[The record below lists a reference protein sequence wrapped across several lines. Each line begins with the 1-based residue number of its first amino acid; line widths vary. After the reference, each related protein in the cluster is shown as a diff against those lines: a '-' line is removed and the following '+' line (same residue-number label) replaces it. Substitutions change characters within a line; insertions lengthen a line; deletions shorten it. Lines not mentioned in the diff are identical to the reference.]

1 MFTKQRLNSPQKII
15 KEQINLD
22 KTCAVTMEELQQS
35 DLGTSTGSDSG
46 SEVGEKIISDDF
58 LNSFEEEARHKSS
71 EEMQLY
77 FGRILAGEI
86 RNTVDFFNSNS

>member
-1 MFTKQRLNSPQKII
+1 
-15 KEQINLD
+15 
-22 KTCAVTMEELQQS
+22 MEELQQS

-58 LNSFEEEARHKSS
+58 LNRFEEEVRHKNS
-71 EEMQLY
+71 EEMQLL

-86 RNTVDFFNSNS
+86 RIPGLFQFEL